1 MDAERWQRLSPL
13 LDVLLE
19 LGAEARAAQLQIL
32 RAQEPELAED
42 LEKLLA
48 LEDDSGDFMA

>member
-19 LGAEARAAQLQIL
+19 LAPDARDAQLQIL
-32 RAQEPELAED
+32 REENPELAAE

-48 LEDDSGDFMA
+48 L